1 MKHSRLLILL
11 GVAKRRKE
19 VLKLQIPSV
28 LSQNTFRFANVSLLL
43 SQQDSEENADILKCS
58 SVSREQSRNSFA
70 ASSGA
75 GNTNSLVIS
84 TDLTNHAMVTAV

>member
-1 MKHSRLLILL
+1 M
-11 GVAKRRKE
+11 
-19 VLKLQIPSV
+19 LKLQIPIV

-58 SVSREQSRNSFA
+58 SASREQSSNSFA

-75 GNTNSLVIS
+75 GNTNSHVIS
-84 TDLTNHAMVTAV
+84 TDLTNAMVIAV